1 MHHNQVFIIVR
12 KITKISDKWMA
23 KQLQYLNFKIK
34 EVCKSFFL
42 LFHIDWK
49 FDLWLSFNVCVTII
63 QDAKYDRVF
72 HMIRPIKYD
81 FF

>member
-1 MHHNQVFIIVR
+1 
-12 KITKISDKWMA
+12 MA

-81 FF
+81 FFLILKYYIQALLYGKCPW